1 MAEENNLV
9 AVLLKAEE
17 EGKMDYEEATRI
29 LMKEL
34 ARIGNERWSSLEG
47 KCEEERFGGEWD
59 VRTT

>member
-17 EGKMDYEEATRI
+17 EGKMDHEEATRI

-34 ARIGNERWSSLEG
+34 ARIGNERWSRIPVGRDRARWAGIQKEN
-47 KCEEERFGGEWD
+47 
-59 VRTT
+59 V